1 MGRCVTAILLAV
13 NFTSIYVLNTLNKP
27 CQVED
32 GDTHGD
38 DDMSLTWAVLG
49 CAGVEVSLQLSLSR
63 SPLSR

>member
-38 DDMSLTWAVLG
+38 DDMSLTWV